1 MCHMN
6 RTLTILAVC
15 AVLIAPAT
23 PVVAATQP
31 ADVRANPPSYRQGEA
46 PLVTPTINQTA
57 TITSPAPGLSRTI
70 GPVLRPQASTGASA
84 RQVPT
89 ATVTVTG
96 TLPLTVTETVP
107 ADDTATVPAVPVTGT
122 GTITPTGVAPIV
134 DESAPDDSAFAGALE
149 GTIIANRTDLDVRF
163 FVEGQTFDLA
173 PLRSLGLPL
182 LRATAVLNLF
192 NCDAGASE
200 TNPACFWDPYLLK
213 QDGFYEVVGGDFT
226 LNPTSLTLREAGT
239 PPGDQIWV
247 QNRTGSSESIIV
259 NNEIVELAPAT
270 VHEFTVSSDAPVVVN
285 LRNCITQGDQAA
297 CEWAPQG
304 VEAGFYYGLVR
315 TEATGANGTLLTNFS
330 LQSVVASS
338 GETVEQPPQ
347 ANCRLLVPTLNV
359 RGGPGLEFPIVAKI
373 RGTTDEPG
381 VVQVIGYDGTKQW
394 MKVNP
399 RVAPDGWVTAN
410 PDFIV
415 CTGDVAALPVEGA
428 TATTEPAPE
437 AAPAAEAVPVE
448 PVAAVPVEVPAETA
462 TEAVVETPA
471 EAPADTAAPPVEEVA
486 TEAAPTEE
494 ATPEAAAVIPPGLA
508 RIVVNNGF
516 DQVMRFTLDQQYRV
530 ERDNLSGEW
539 DLQPGQSIMLLVYPG
554 MIPFTVS
561 TPWRGISGNADF
573 FIDMDQERQLWLYFV
588 PDPDGSGNW
597 ILQY

>member
-1 MCHMN
+1 MCHMK
-6 RTLTILAVC
+6 RTPSILAVC
-15 AVLIAPAT
+15 AVLIASAT

-31 ADVRANPPSYRQGEA
+31 AVARANPPGYRQGEV
-46 PLVTPTINQTA
+46 PPVTPTISQTA
-57 TITSPAPGLSRTI
+57 TIPPSAPSLDRTI
-70 GPVLRPQASTGASA
+70 GPVLRPHATTSTNAS
-84 RQVPT
+84 QVPT
-89 ATVTVTG
+89 ATATITGALPLPAPETAPAAPVTDTG
-96 TLPLTVTETVP
+96 TS
-107 ADDTATVPAVPVTGT
+107 
-122 GTITPTGVAPIV
+122 TPTSVAPIV
-134 DESAPDDSAFAGALE
+134 DTSTPDDSAFARALE
-149 GTIIANRTDLDVRF
+149 GTIIANRTDLNVRF

-192 NCDAGASE
+192 NCDAETSE

-213 QDGFYEVVGGDFT
+213 QDGFYEVVGGGFT
-226 LNPTSLTLREAGT
+226 VNPTGLTLREAGT

-259 NNEIVELAPAT
+259 NNEIVELPPAT
-270 VHEFTVSSDAPVVVN
+270 VREFTVSSNAPVVIN

-304 VEAGFYYGLVR
+304 VEAGFYYGLVK
-315 TEATGANGTLLTNFS
+315 TEATGANGTLLTHFS
-330 LQSVVASS
+330 LQSVVARS
-338 GETVEQPPQ
+338 GETGETMEQPPQ

-415 CTGDVAALPVEGA
+415 CTGDLAALPVEETTAA
-428 TATTEPAPE
+428 TELPAE
-437 AAPAAEAVPVE
+437 AAPASAAVPVE
-448 PVAAVPVEVPAETA
+448 PVAAVPAEVSVETA
-462 TEAVVETPA
+462 TEAVVETPS
-471 EAPADTAAPPVEEVA
+471 ETPTEPAAPPEVA
-486 TEAAPTEE
+486 P
-494 ATPEAAAVIPPGLA
+494 PEAAAAIPPGLA

-530 ERDNLSGEW
+530 GQDNLSGEW
-539 DLQPGQSIMLLVYPG
+539 DLQPGQSIVLLVYPG
-554 MIPFTVS
+554 MIPFTGS

-573 FIDMDQERQLWLYFV
+573 FIDKDQERQLWLYFV
-588 PDPDGSGNW
+588 PDPDSAGNW
-597 ILQY
+597 KLQY